1 MAVQYNS
8 KNNAW
13 GGFIID
19 TYKAKKGIIEVSE
32 EATKLFDKY
41 KDKDLSNAMDQIM
54 SHGTFDNFIEKNKL
68 ADETLISFLKDTE
81 YSEKTLENYQ
91 LYLKNSAN
99 GLTLFQRAGKA
110 AGSAIK
116 TLGAT
121 LANMALV
128 WVISEAVSM
137 IYSLVTASNRL
148 QESAAKFGDEFASA
162 SSDIDNYKSKIAE
175 LHETIDSSTASY
187 EETYSAR
194 EELLKIQDEMIE
206 KFGSEAKS
214 IDKIKDAINGV
225 DEAFDSLTN
234 DEWDKVKNDFNSDT
248 GESLGDK
255 IAYLFSHDFGRSS
268 NMDKMMEEMGSTK
281 ESFRFLLHFHLC
293 TVAYTIH

>member
-8 KNNAW
+8 KDNSW
-13 GGFIID
+13 SGIVVD
-19 TYKAKKGIIEVSE
+19 LLKAKKGIVEVSD
-32 EATKLFDKY
+32 EATKFFNKTKNWKPSSLVITDEKKFGSFIK
-41 KDKDLSNAMDQIM
+41 KMD
-54 SHGTFDNFIEKNKL
+54 L
-68 ADETLISFLKDTE
+68 ADESLISFLKDTE

-175 LHETIDSSTASY
+175 LHETIDSSTAS
-187 EETYSAR
+187 
-194 EELLKIQDEMIE
+194 
-206 KFGSEAKS
+206 
-214 IDKIKDAINGV
+214 
-225 DEAFDSLTN
+225 
-234 DEWDKVKNDFNSDT
+234 
-248 GESLGDK
+248 
-255 IAYLFSHDFGRSS
+255 
-268 NMDKMMEEMGSTK
+268 
-281 ESFRFLLHFHLC
+281 
-293 TVAYTIH
+293 